1 VKIDHFAVRADG
13 YDTTDYRLRYVEEMA
28 RSILDA
34 VSLTKETVL
43 LDFGAGTGLL
53 TERIAPY
60 VGKII
65 AVDIS
70 PSMIEQLEQKRETL
84 PCELETLRVDLCR
97 EAFAAEKVDG
107 IVSTM
112 TLHHIE
118 DVPALFRRF
127 RQAMKPGAFL
137 ALCDIDSEDGTF
149 HTLDTGVKHFGF
161 DRKEIIQWCKEAG
174 FVDIHCVDSTVI
186 VKPHGEYSA
195 FFLSGRA
202 PDEKLR

>member
-1 VKIDHFAVRADG
+1 MEKDHFAVRADG
-13 YDTTDYRLRYVEEMA
+13 YDTTDYRLKYVEEMA
-28 RSILDA
+28 RSILDT
-34 VSLTKETVL
+34 VPLTKEMVL
-43 LDFGAGTGLL
+43 MDFGAGTGLL

-60 VGKII
+60 VGRII

-84 PCELETLRVDLCR
+84 PCELETLQMDLCQ
-97 EAFAAEKVDG
+97 EPFPSEKVDG

-118 DVPALFRRF
+118 DVPTLFRRF
-127 RQAMKPGAFL
+127 RQTMKPGAFL

-161 DRKEIIQWCKEAG
+161 DRKEIMQWCKEVG
-174 FVDIHCVDSTVI
+174 FVDVRCSDSTVI
-186 VKPHGEYSA
+186 VKPHGEYPA

-202 PDEKLR
+202 PGGKLR